1 LIISLKIREYTLF
14 YGGKMPYA
22 IKIDGLKHKFSFD
35 KGFITVLDE
44 INLTLENGEFV
55 SLVGASGSGKST
67 LLNLIGGLCRP
78 TEGEICINGKSLAQM
93 NENQLA
99 IFRRKHVGFVFQSYN
114 LLPSLTAWENVAL
127 PLFFAGIP
135 KSARMGQAKKILD
148 IVGLSHRLTH
158 KPSELSGGEQQR
170 IGIARALINE
180 PDVVLADEPTGNLDS
195 ATSEDIMEL
204 LSKMN
209 REKNITVL
217 MVTHN
222 IAVARRTRKVIHLK
236 DGRIERIVASLELS
250 TDSPK
255 GANLHE

>member
-1 LIISLKIREYTLF
+1 
-14 YGGKMPYA
+14 MPYA
-22 IKIDGLKHKFSFD
+22 IKIDGLKHKFSFG
-35 KGFITVLDE
+35 KGFITVLDD

-135 KSARMGQAKKILD
+135 KSARLGQAKKILD
-148 IVGLSHRLTH
+148 IVGLSHRLAH

-180 PDVVLADEPTGNLDS
+180 PDVILADEPTGNLDS
-195 ATSEDIMEL
+195 TTSENIMEL
-204 LSKMN
+204 LDKMN
-209 REKNITVL
+209 CEKKITIL

-222 IAVARRTRKVIHLK
+222 IAVAQLSRKVIHLK
-236 DGRIERIVASLELS
+236 DGHIERIVLQQKMLNEELKNEAMG
-250 TDSPK
+250 TVP
-255 GANLHE
+255 ALPE